1 MDRQRTKEMIR
12 SHIQDLAEH
21 ANLLAKRAMRPACSR
36 GLPFAKRK
44 IEVVRNCL
52 VSRRGGLA
60 RGTKQQFAHR
70 SKHRVP
76 SATVSCAAQKEL
88 TSTDCM
94 CIYMYC
100 EQAKFSYG
108 LPSDAALHVR
118 QPAARCP
125 NSHPVVQ
132 PGASVRRNRN
142 HAIHHPDSA
151 GSRG

>member
-1 MDRQRTKEMIR
+1 VHSYGSLVSFLFSGQSMACSVIGSHKEMIR

-60 RGTKQQFAHR
+60 RGTKQKFAHR

-76 SATVSCAAQKEL
+76 SATVSCAAQKRVDKREL
-88 TSTDCM
+88 YVY
-94 CIYMYC
+94 I
-100 EQAKFSYG
+100 
-108 LPSDAALHVR
+108 HVL
-118 QPAARCP
+118 
-125 NSHPVVQ
+125 
-132 PGASVRRNRN
+132 
-142 HAIHHPDSA
+142 
-151 GSRG
+151 

>member
-1 MDRQRTKEMIR
+1 MAQPEPTSSNDHLHPVHWIAREHKEMIR

-60 RGTKQQFAHR
+60 RGTKQKFAHR

-76 SATVSCAAQKEL
+76 SATVSCAAQKRVDKRGL
-88 TSTDCM
+88 
-94 CIYMYC
+94 YMYI
-100 EQAKFSYG
+100 
-108 LPSDAALHVR
+108 HVL
-118 QPAARCP
+118 
-125 NSHPVVQ
+125 
-132 PGASVRRNRN
+132 
-142 HAIHHPDSA
+142 
-151 GSRG
+151 